1 MCNKYGIKESDY
13 IKNYD
18 YIKDYDKSVIT
29 LKLDYIKDYDDIN
42 LDFSVQ
48 K

>member
-1 MCNKYGIKESDY
+1 MCNEYGIEESDY
-13 IKNYD
+13 IKSYD
-18 YIKDYDKSVIT
+18 YIKGC
-29 LKLDYIKDYDDIN
+29 DDIN

>member
-18 YIKDYDKSVIT
+18 YIKDYD
-29 LKLDYIKDYDDIN
+29 DIN